1 MILFTYEDEFLYKV
15 IAHILNVFLFL
26 ETLQYYQ
33 EKTSQLQHE
42 VVTANTQLR
51 EENERASSLI
61 IEKEK
66 LESKLKEANER
77 RVILFICFFVL

>member
-1 MILFTYEDEFLYKV
+1 MVIASILKV
-15 IAHILNVFLFL
+15 ISFL

-42 VVTANTQLR
+42 VVSANTQLR

-66 LESKLKEANER
+66 LENELKEANER
-77 RVILFICFFVL
+77 

>member
-1 MILFTYEDEFLYKV
+1 MV
-15 IAHILNVFLFL
+15 IASILNVISFL

-42 VVTANTQLR
+42 VVSANTQLR

-66 LESKLKEANER
+66 LENELKEANER
-77 RVILFICFFVL
+77 